1 MTSLQKK
8 SDALLEEEAIIK
20 NRFLTQT
27 SVATSSG
34 GGPPFRKLVESYK
47 AFCGS
52 EPSSD
57 DRAKGLDTLLSDVY
71 SIHSYINKLEIMM
84 GVYQKEQSLY
94 RGRNEDLLGSIEKA
108 GVEIQARKL
117 ELEQAR
123 REMEQAIECE
133 GVKEQIVKI
142 PARSVTLKEIDAVKM
157 EIEEL
162 QNQRQMLDVVTST
175 RISQFRTILESIE
188 RVESELGENK
198 EEDGGGGTDNDVKLE
213 T

>member
-20 NRFLTQT
+20 KRFLTQT
-27 SVATSSG
+27 AVATSSG

-57 DRAKGLDTLLSDVY
+57 DRTKGLDTLLSDVY

-162 QNQRQMLDVVTST
+162 QNQRQMLDEVTST

-188 RVESELGENK
+188 RVESELGANK
-198 EEDGGGGTDNDVKLE
+198 EEDGSDNDMKVE